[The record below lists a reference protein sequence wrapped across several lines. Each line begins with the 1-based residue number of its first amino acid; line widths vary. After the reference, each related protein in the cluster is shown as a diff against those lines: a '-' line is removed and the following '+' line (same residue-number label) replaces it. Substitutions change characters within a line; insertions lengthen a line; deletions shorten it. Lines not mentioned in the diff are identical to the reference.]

1 MGKGKFWF
9 GGHRTIEQQ
18 MTGLDQLWPRVKGK
32 TVLDLGCA
40 EGAIA
45 LRCWQH
51 GAKEVLGLEHRK
63 DAVDEFNRQAAKM
76 GATAIGVEVDLN
88 TWHPARF
95 GVNGAPFADV
105 ILMLAILHK
114 LRKPADQ
121 LMRFLAS
128 ASPTATVVLRTRRR
142 DWPVLRDER
151 SAWVPQDIRFCMYDH
166 GFNLVHEDDGP
177 VDNGEPPEWVGI
189 FERVRA

>member
-1 MGKGKFWF
+1 MPKGKFWF

-45 LRCWQH
+45 MRCIDEGAMLVH
-51 GAKEVLGLEHRK
+51 GYEHRN
-63 DAVDEFNRQAAKM
+63 DAVQAFNRLAHGTRAV
-76 GATAIGVEVDLN
+76 AYCFDLN
-88 TWHPARF
+88 TW
-95 GVNGAPFADV
+95 PFQGRYDV

-128 ASPTATVVLRTRRR
+128 ADETATVVLRTRRR

-151 SAWVPQDIRFCMYDH
+151 SGFLPQDIRFCMYDH

-177 VDNGEPPEWVGI
+177 IDNGEPPEWVGI

>member
-1 MGKGKFWF
+1 MGKGRFWF

-45 LRCWQH
+45 LRCCAE
-51 GAKEVLGLEHRK
+51 GALGVIGLEHRH
-63 DAVDEFNRQAAKM
+63 DAVEEFNRSARRERVNAH
-76 GATAIGVEVDLN
+76 AFERDLN
-88 TWHPARF
+88 VWPQPHRDLGKF
-95 GVNGAPFADV
+95 DV

-128 ASPTATVVLRTRRR
+128 ADETATVVLRTRRR

-151 SAWVPQDIRFCMYDH
+151 SGFLPQDIRFCMYDH
-166 GFNLVHEDDGP
+166 GFNLAHEDDGP
-177 VDNGEPPEWVGI
+177 IDNGEPPEWVGI

>member
-45 LRCWQH
+45 MRCIDE
-51 GAKEVLGLEHRK
+51 GAMRVTGDERRDG
-63 DAVDEFNRQAAKM
+63 AVQEFDRLARAR
-76 GATAIGVEVDLN
+76 GAHAVAYCHDLN
-88 TWHPARF
+88 TW
-95 GVNGAPFADV
+95 PFRAQHSV

>member
-1 MGKGKFWF
+1 MAKGKFWF
-9 GGHRTIEQQ
+9 GGHRTVEQQ

-40 EGAIA
+40 EGDIA
-45 LRCWQH
+45 FRCAAE
-51 GAKEVLGLEHRK
+51 GAANVIGLEHRA
-63 DAVDEFNRQAAKM
+63 DAVEKFNRGARER
-76 GATAIGVEVDLN
+76 GLHATAFVVDLN
-88 TWHPARF
+88 VWPLPRRTF
-95 GVNGAPFADV
+95 GGFDV

-128 ASPTATVVLRTRRR
+128 ADETATVVLRTRRR

-151 SAWVPQDIRFCMYDH
+151 SGPLPQDIRFCMYDH